1 MIGSLPLFLKA
12 LSPNAQVYANDSF
25 AASSDFQPPA
35 GERLELVVCCL
46 VSLSPFLAIWVY
58 FVV

>member
-1 MIGSLPLFLKA
+1 MIGSLPLILKA

-35 GERLELVVCCL
+35 GERLELVDSVEKL
-46 VSLSPFLAIWVY
+46 GLAVIA
-58 FVV
+58 